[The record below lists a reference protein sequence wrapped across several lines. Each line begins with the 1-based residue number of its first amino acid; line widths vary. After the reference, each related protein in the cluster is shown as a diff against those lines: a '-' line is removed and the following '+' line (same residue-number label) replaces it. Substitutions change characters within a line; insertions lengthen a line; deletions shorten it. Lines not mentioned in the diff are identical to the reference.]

1 MTPAVE
7 LREADAAA
15 SALLDPFDEQTR
27 FDVSSGARRL
37 YALRTTPDGAAA
49 GSAVLGAGALDLFID
64 QELRARGLGAEAAAQ
79 LLDRAAPG
87 PLTAWSH
94 EDHPAARALAARF
107 GFAAV
112 RTLLHLRLD
121 VLDGFDAAPFE
132 TFRPGADDAEWLA
145 LNARVFA
152 WHPEQGGVTASGLAE
167 RMSEPWFRA
176 DDFLI
181 ARAGSGRMTGYCWL
195 KVEEAAGPRTGE
207 IYVLGVAPE
216 ASAQGLGRALTR
228 AGLARLRE
236 RGCASAELYVEAGN
250 TPAVRLYRSL
260 GFADAAVHV
269 QYARP

>member
-1 MTPAVE
+1 VTPAVE

-27 FDVSSGARRL
+27 FDVASGARRL
-37 YALRTTPDGAAA
+37 FALRTTPDGAPA
-49 GSAVLGAGALDLFID
+49 GSAVLGAGALDLHID
-64 QELRARGLGAEAAAQ
+64 QELRARGLGAAAAAE
-79 LLDRAAPG
+79 LLERAGG

-94 EDHPAARALAARF
+94 EDHPAARALARRF

-112 RTLLHLRLD
+112 RTLLQLRLD
-121 VLDGFDAAPFE
+121 GLGGFEAAPFE

-145 LNARVFA
+145 LNARVFS
-152 WHPEQGGVTASGLAE
+152 WHPEQGGTTQRDLDE

-176 DDFLI
+176 EDFLV
-181 ARAGSGRMTGYCWL
+181 ARDGGRMVGYCWL
-195 KVEEAAGPRTGE
+195 KVETAASRTGE

-236 RGCASAELYVEAGN
+236 RGCDAAELYVEADN
-250 TPAVRLYRSL
+250 APAVRLYRSL
-260 GFADAAVHV
+260 GFADMAVHV